1 MQHEDSEVDQTSHAD
16 DHSWSSLDQQTLQTI
31 VAHSTNA
38 LLVLDQ
44 NGYVLFANRAA
55 QRLFGRRPD
64 QLEGSPFGFP
74 LQPGLTVDAE
84 IVRPDQSVVIVDLRV
99 EPIEWQ
105 GSSAM
110 LAVLHD
116 ITERK
121 QTEQFLI
128 ETQQLLHSALDALPS
143 AIAILNRYGQVL
155 AANVVWLQLG
165 PLLGVES
172 ADCAVGASFLAACHL
187 GQQPAGMI
195 ASTIERLLSGSD
207 ERFEGEFAA
216 AGDEKRWLTVR
227 AVRFGYNERIR
238 VVITLEDV
246 SARHRAEQIA
256 VARRRVLEMI
266 ARQYNLK
273 TIMRELLV
281 LIGQQMV
288 DLTYGAFT
296 LLSHGLFVSFST
308 VLETAELQQF
318 DAWAHEVLSL
328 APCRYQRI
336 TELASD
342 TPYWWSSVEP
352 LVYKYTIKRGWI
364 IGIRTNRDAADGCL
378 LLCRREDTPLSGD
391 ERRLLEQIEQ
401 LTTITIEQ
409 QTTLEKLA
417 YQAHHDALTGL
428 PNRLLFEDRLQQSIE
443 HARRTN
449 TLVAVLFIDLD
460 RFKQINDTLGHT
472 IGDLLLI
479 QVARRFELCIRAT
492 DTLARHG
499 GDEFLLVL
507 PDITAPQQVTVV
519 AQRLHESLRHPF
531 FVNGHEIFVSASI
544 GASLYPI
551 DGKDVVALQRAADI
565 AMYRAKQIAYD
576 RFQFFDATL
585 AVISSERLQLETQLR
600 HAIERNELLLFYQ
613 PKVDRTGS
621 LVGFEALLRWH
632 SAELGTVSP
641 AKFIPIAEETGLI
654 VPIGRWI
661 LHEIARQV
669 KHWLEAGLHVV
680 PVAANV
686 SAIQFAQT
694 DFVQQVE
701 DILSTANLPLPWLEL
716 EVTESM
722 LMGQIENLIQQLNR
736 LRQLGVTLAV
746 DDFGS
751 GYSSLT
757 YLHRLPINIL
767 KIDRSFVA
775 CLDRA
780 DSEVERSI
788 VETIITLGRRLK
800 MQVVAEGVETAEQYQ
815 ILEAAGCDI
824 FQGYYIARPLSV
836 ADVVAWLKKGRSAAA
851 PYR

>member
-1 MQHEDSEVDQTSHAD
+1 MQHNDSEVDQPSRAD
-16 DHSWSSLDQQTLQTI
+16 DRAWSNLDQRTLETI
-31 VAHSTNA
+31 VANSANA

-84 IVRPDQSVVIVDLRV
+84 IIRPDQSVVIVDLRV

-105 GSSAM
+105 GSSAL

-155 AANVVWLQLG
+155 AANIVWLQLG

-187 GQQPAGMI
+187 GQPPAGLL
-195 ASTIERLLSGSD
+195 ADTIERLLQGAD

-216 AGDEKRWLTVR
+216 VGDGHRWLAVR
-227 AVRFGYNERIR
+227 AVRFGNDERVR

-246 SARHRAEQIA
+246 STRHQAEQIA

-281 LIGQQMV
+281 LIGQQIV
-288 DLTYGAFT
+288 DLIYSAFT
-296 LLSHGLFVSFST
+296 LHSHGLFVSCSA
-308 VLETAELQQF
+308 VLETADLQQF

-352 LVYKYTIKRGWI
+352 LVRKYTIKRGWI

-378 LLCRREDTPLSGD
+378 LLCRRDDTPLSGD
-391 ERRLLEQIEQ
+391 ERNLLEQIEQ

-417 YQAHHDALTGL
+417 YQAHHDTLTGL
-428 PNRLLFEDRLQQSIE
+428 PNRLLFEDRLQQAIE
-443 HARRTN
+443 HARRTD

-507 PDITAPQQVTVV
+507 PDITAPQQVAVV
-519 AQRLHESLRHPF
+519 AQRLHESLMHPF
-531 FVNGHEIFVSASI
+531 FVNGHEIFVNASI

-565 AMYRAKQIAYD
+565 AMYRAKQTHSS
-576 RFQFFDATL
+576 FQFFDATI
-585 AVISSERLQLETQLR
+585 AAISSERLRIETLLR
-600 HAIERNELLLFYQ
+600 RAIERNELLLFYQ
-613 PKVDRTGS
+613 PLVDRTGT
-621 LVGFEALLRWH
+621 LVGLEALLRWQ
-632 SAELGTVSP
+632 SAELGMVSP
-641 AKFIPIAEETGLI
+641 AKFISVAEETGLI
-654 VPIGRWI
+654 VLIGQWV
-661 LHEIARQV
+661 LHEIARQI
-669 KHWLEAGLHVV
+669 KYWLEAGLPVV
-680 PVAANV
+680 PVAANI

-694 DFVQQVE
+694 DFVEQVE
-701 DILSTANLPLPWLEL
+701 NILNRVNLPLSWLEL
-716 EVTESM
+716 ELTESM
-722 LMGQIENLIQQLNR
+722 LMGHIENLRQQLNR

-746 DDFGS
+746 DDFGT
-751 GYSSLT
+751 GYSSLA

-775 CLDRA
+775 CLDQA
-780 DSEVERSI
+780 DSEVERSL
-788 VETIITLGRRLK
+788 VETIITLGHRLG
-800 MQVVAEGVETAEQYQ
+800 MQVVAEGVETAEQYR
-815 ILEAAGCDI
+815 ILEAAGCDT

-836 ADVVAWLKKGRSAAA
+836 ADVVDWLKKGRSGAA
-851 PYR
+851 PCQ